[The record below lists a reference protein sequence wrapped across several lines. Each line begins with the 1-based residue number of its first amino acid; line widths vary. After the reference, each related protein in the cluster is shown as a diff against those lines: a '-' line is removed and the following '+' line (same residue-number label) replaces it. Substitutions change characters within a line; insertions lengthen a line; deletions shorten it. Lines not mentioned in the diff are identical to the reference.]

1 MPSSNMCSQVAP
13 SNDEN
18 SSQRALDWLAHKL
31 SVEPDMSLYT
41 GDSMNEVSPVH
52 RNAAVAEPKRP
63 LSPTAYP
70 ERKE

>member
-1 MPSSNMCSQVAP
+1 MPSSNMYSQVAP
-13 SNDEN
+13 SNDDN

-41 GDSMNEVSPVH
+41 GDSIYEVSPVH
-52 RNAAVAEPKRP
+52 RNAAVAEPKRL
-63 LSPTAYP
+63 LSQTAYP